1 MLDVEFHSWLVAFH
15 VLVINAD
22 SSVIHVGASL
32 GPFDVVLSCESI
44 RLHGPRRWVVSI
56 HRMTIQLHHVITML
70 PVSCDL
76 SDVPPHVYRTPR
88 SGDISTVQPRSKLPH
103 ILHII

>member
-32 GPFDVVLSCESI
+32 GPFDVLLSCESI

-70 PVSCDL
+70 HGSGENL
-76 SDVPPHVYRTPR
+76 SDVPPTRVSHYSAWNHCPA
-88 SGDISTVQPRSKLPH
+88 S
-103 ILHII
+103 